1 MRRSFIDR
9 LLLPAIVGL
18 TTVLAALI
26 LCERLLI
33 QQRAE
38 IQATTK
44 ANVLFVRNKMESE
57 LKARILPLE
66 RMARRWQI
74 RGQPS
79 DVDLE
84 SDAMLVMIGYR
95 GYQAIEWVDP
105 TFHMLW
111 VVPRR
116 GNEADLGADLGTN
129 ARLRVALQAAEDT
142 QQVMVT
148 RPLDLR
154 RGGQSFLVCVPI
166 LSEGKFGGFLLG
178 MIRYQELLDSILE
191 DVAQDYWVAV
201 YDGDEQV
208 YSRAGA
214 STLREEAGAQE
225 TDIKFQQLTWRA
237 RVWPKPEALAYAR
250 STLPQ
255 VALVGGILMAGLL
268 AFAVYLAE
276 SSQLH
281 AREVEAANKELKRE
295 VAGRE
300 QAEEALRQAQ
310 KMEAVGRL
318 AGGVA
323 HDFNNLLMVIRGH
336 AALSLNSL
344 VLENPLRREL
354 EEILRAADRA
364 SSLTRQLLA
373 FSRKQVLQPRVLD
386 LNAQLTQVAE
396 LLPPLLGE
404 DINLVMDLD
413 PQLGRVRADPGQ
425 MEQVIMNLVFNARDA
440 MPNGGELTI
449 QTANADLDE
458 TLISRH
464 PGVRPG
470 PHVMLAVRDT
480 GRGMDEETQSHVF
493 EPFFTTKDRGKGTG
507 LGLATVYGTMNQSG
521 GCVTV
526 SSQLGE
532 GTTIQ
537 IYLPRVEGPIEVV
550 ETPKALPESLQGDE
564 TILVVED
571 DDAVR
576 NMTLEFLKIKGYAVV
591 DARSAADAIQLIEH
605 HKGPID
611 LVLTD
616 VVMPGMKGR
625 ELVERLANL
634 RPGMKVLY
642 MSAYTE
648 DAIINFGILDPGTA
662 FIEKPFSPDE
672 LACKVREVLD
682 ANRDKLGAKYL
693 HHG

>member
-1 MRRSFIDR
+1 MHRSFIDR
-9 LLLPAIVGL
+9 LLLPTIVGL
-18 TTVLAALI
+18 TTVLAALL
-26 LCERLLI
+26 LCERLLT

-44 ANVLFVRNKMESE
+44 AHVLFVRNKMEAE
-57 LKARILPLE
+57 LKARVLPLE
-66 RMARRWQI
+66 RMARRWEI
-74 RGQPS
+74 RGQPN
-79 DVDLE
+79 DMDLE
-84 SDAMLVMIGYR
+84 SDATLVMIGYR

-105 TFHMLW
+105 TFHLRW
-111 VVPRR
+111 VAPRR
-116 GNEADLGADLGTN
+116 GNEADLGADLGSD
-129 ARLRVALQAAEDT
+129 ARLRVALQAADDM

-154 RGGQSFLVCVPI
+154 QGGRGFAVCVPI
-166 LSEGKFGGFLLG
+166 FPKGNFGVLLG
-178 MIRYQELLDSILE
+178 LIRYQEMLPSILE

-208 YSRAGA
+208 YSRAGPSA
-214 STLREEAGAQE
+214 PKEEAWAQE

-250 STLPQ
+250 SFLPQ

-276 SSQLH
+276 TSQLR
-281 AREVEAANKELKRE
+281 AREVAATNKELKRQI
-295 VAGRE
+295 AGRE
-300 QAEEALRQAQ
+300 EAEEALRQAQ

-318 AGGVA
+318 AGGIA
-323 HDFNNLLMVIRGH
+323 HDFNNLLMVIRGR

-344 VLENPLRREL
+344 GLDSSLRRGL
-354 EEILRAADRA
+354 EEILKAADRA
-364 SSLTRQLLA
+364 SSSTRQLLA
-373 FSRKQVLQPRVLD
+373 FSRKQVLQPRVLN
-386 LNAQLTQVAE
+386 LNTLVSQMAE
-396 LLPPLLGE
+396 LLPPVLGE

-413 PQLGRVRADPGQ
+413 PRLGQVRADPGQ
-425 MEQVIMNLVFNARDA
+425 MEQVTMNLVFNARDA
-440 MPNGGELTI
+440 MPDGGELTI
-449 QTANADLDE
+449 QTRNADLDQ
-458 TLISRH
+458 TFAHRH
-464 PGVRPG
+464 AGVRAG

-480 GRGMDEETQSHVF
+480 GRGMDDEIQPHIF
-493 EPFFTTKDRGKGTG
+493 EPFFTTKDRSKGTG
-507 LGLATVYGTMNQSG
+507 LGLATVYGTVTQSG

-526 SSQLGE
+526 SSQLGQ

-537 IYLPRVEGPIEVV
+537 IYLPRVEETIEVI
-550 ETPKALPESLQGDE
+550 ETPKALPESLEGGE

-576 NMTLEFLKIKGYAVV
+576 NMTREFLKIKGYTVV
-591 DARSAADAIQLIEH
+591 EAKSAAEAVQLLERH
-605 HKGPID
+605 EGPID

-616 VVMPGMKGR
+616 VVMPGMKGH
-625 ELVERLANL
+625 ELGQRLASL

-648 DAIINFGILDPGTA
+648 DAIVNYGILIPGTA

-672 LACKVREVLD
+672 LAGKVREVLD
-682 ANRDKLGAKYL
+682 AKRDNVGAEYL

>member
-1 MRRSFIDR
+1 MDR

-18 TTVLAALI
+18 TAVSAGLI
-26 LCERLLI
+26 LWERLLI

-44 ANVLFVRNKMESE
+44 AYVLFVRSKIESE
-57 LKARILPLE
+57 LKARTLPLE
-66 RMARRWQI
+66 RLARRWQI
-74 RGQPS
+74 RGQPNDAES
-79 DVDLE
+79 E

-105 TFHMLW
+105 TFHVRW
-111 VVPRR
+111 VAPQR
-116 GNEADLGADLGTN
+116 GSEADLGADLGSD
-129 ARLRVALQAAEDT
+129 ARLRGVLQAAEDT
-142 QQVMVT
+142 QQAMAT
-148 RPLDLR
+148 RSLDLR
-154 RGGQSFLVCVPI
+154 QGGRGFLVCVPMFPK
-166 LSEGKFGGFLLG
+166 GKFGGFLLG
-178 MIRYQELLDSILE
+178 VFRYQELLPPILE
-191 DVAQDYWVAV
+191 DVAQDYGVAV
-201 YDGDEQV
+201 YEGDEQV

-214 STLREEAGAQE
+214 DTPQKEAGAQQ
-225 TDIKFQQLTWRA
+225 TDIHFQQLTWRVRA
-237 RVWPKPEALAYAR
+237 WPKPEALAFAR

-255 VALVGGILMAGLL
+255 VALVGGILVAALL

-276 SSQLH
+276 TSHLRAQ
-281 AREVEAANKELKRE
+281 EAAAANEELKRE
-295 VAGRE
+295 IAGRE

-344 VLENPLRREL
+344 DLDNPLRREL
-354 EEILRAADRA
+354 EGILKSAERA
-364 SSLTRQLLA
+364 SLLTRQLLA
-373 FSRKQVLQPRVLD
+373 FGRKQVLQPRVLN
-386 LNAQLTQVAE
+386 LNTQVTQLAE

-404 DINLVMDLD
+404 DINLVMDLG
-413 PQLGRVRADPGQ
+413 PQVAPVKVDPGQ
-425 MEQVIMNLVFNARDA
+425 LEQVIMNLVFNARDA
-440 MPNGGELTI
+440 MPDGGELRI
-449 QTANADLDE
+449 QTANADVDQ
-458 TLISRH
+458 TLARHH

-480 GRGMDEETQSHVF
+480 GRGMDEETQSHIF
-493 EPFFTTKDRGKGTG
+493 EPFFTTKDRSKGTG
-507 LGLATVYGTMNQSG
+507 LGLATVYGTVNQSG

-526 SSQLGE
+526 SSKVGE
-532 GTTIQ
+532 GTTIR
-537 IYLPRVEGPIEVV
+537 IYLPSVEEAAEVV
-550 ETPKALPESLQGDE
+550 ETPKALPESRPSGE

-576 NMTLEFLKIKGYAVV
+576 NMTREFLKIKGYAVV
-591 DARSAADAIQLIEH
+591 EARSAVDAVQLAERH
-605 HKGPID
+605 EGPID

-616 VVMPGMKGR
+616 VLMPGTKGR
-625 ELVERLANL
+625 ELVQQLENL

-648 DAIINFGILDPGTA
+648 DAIINFGMLGQGTA

-682 ANRDKLGAKYL
+682 ANRNSLGAEYL
-693 HHG
+693 RRG